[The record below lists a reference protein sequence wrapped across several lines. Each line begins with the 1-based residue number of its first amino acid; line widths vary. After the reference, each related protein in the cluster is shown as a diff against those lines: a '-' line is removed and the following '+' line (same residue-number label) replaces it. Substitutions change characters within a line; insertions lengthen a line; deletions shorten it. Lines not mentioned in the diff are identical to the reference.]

1 MNPKLVIFNGH
12 GTTTSIHG
20 HKDNPIIVMNDN
32 EHLLKSRITYAIS
45 CNVAAKLGKK
55 IILNGNEGTAFIG
68 YEGPFSFVRDA
79 SRECTP
85 MKDKFSEPFKRISN
99 EVIISLLKGKS
110 IKEAYEKSQQ
120 LCTKLII
127 EYSASESEKSYKE
140 IRFWLFWD
148 KTFQKYLGDGNAAF
162 I

>member
-1 MNPKLVIFNGH
+1 MPLPAKATRLFISGFLIKKDKTAYETIPVIMQQV
-12 GTTTSIHG
+12 TP
-20 HKDNPIIVMNDN
+20 D
-32 EHLLKSRITYAIS
+32 S
-45 CNVAAKLGKK
+45 C
-55 IILNGNEGTAFIG
+55 
-68 YEGPFSFVRDA
+68 
-79 SRECTP
+79 P